1 MSRANHF
8 PWCDRTNLQIREAVM
23 TVQATEEELLK
34 VLDVLALSTDAM
46 FAINQRHRIVFWN
59 RALTRLLGWGYD
71 DVVGKTCGGV
81 LAGVDD
87 YGNRYCSDDCPI
99 VSIATRG
106 DAVRQFRLRAKAK
119 SGEKTPVEI
128 TVLKFMLPQGNGML
142 LVHVVRPAAAEAL
155 AALAEQH
162 PQESVPFDPRLQ
174 ELTARELEVLSL
186 LAAGEKTRVIA
197 DRLGIAPL
205 TARNHIN
212 NMFEKL
218 DVHSKAEAIA
228 LAYRMHVV

>member
-1 MSRANHF
+1 
-8 PWCDRTNLQIREAVM
+8 M
-23 TVQATEEELLK
+23 TVQATEDELLK
-34 VLDVLALSTDAM
+34 VLDVLALSSDAM

-59 RALTRLLGWGYD
+59 RALTHLLGWGYD

-106 DAVRQFRLRAKAK
+106 DAVRQFRIRARAK
-119 SGEKTPVEI
+119 SGAKTPVDV

-142 LVHVVRPAAAEAL
+142 LVHVVRPAAAEPVAL
-155 AALAEQH
+155 SAEQH
-162 PQESVPFDPRLQ
+162 AEAAANTPDPRLR

-186 LAAGEKTRVIA
+186 LAAGEKTRIIA
-197 DRLGIAPL
+197 EHLGIAPL

>member
-1 MSRANHF
+1 M
-8 PWCDRTNLQIREAVM
+8 
-23 TVQATEEELLK
+23 
-34 VLDVLALSTDAM
+34 
-46 FAINQRHRIVFWN
+46 
-59 RALTRLLGWGYD
+59 
-71 DVVGKTCGGV
+71 

-87 YGNRYCSDDCPI
+87 YGNRYCSDDCPV

-106 DAVRQFRLRAKAK
+106 DAVRQFRIRARAK
-119 SGEKTPVEI
+119 SGEKLPVEI

-142 LVHVVRPAAAEAL
+142 LVHVVRPAAAESVAL
-155 AALAEQH
+155 PAEQPHETAAL
-162 PQESVPFDPRLQ
+162 DPRLR
-174 ELTARELEVLSL
+174 ELTARELEVLAL
-186 LAAGEKTRVIA
+186 LAAGEKTRIIA

>member
-1 MSRANHF
+1 
-8 PWCDRTNLQIREAVM
+8 M
-23 TVQATEEELLK
+23 TVQATEEELLQ
-34 VLDVLALSTDAM
+34 VLDVLALSSDAM

-59 RALTRLLGWGYD
+59 RALTRLVGWAYD
-71 DVVGKTCGGV
+71 DVVGRTCGGV

-106 DAVRQFRLRAKAK
+106 DAVRQFRIRAKAK
-119 SGEKTPVEI
+119 SGEKLPVEV
-128 TVLKFMLPQGNGML
+128 TVLKFMLPNNGML
-142 LVHVVRPAAAEAL
+142 LVHVVRPAAAEPLAL
-155 AALAEQH
+155 PLEHHAE
-162 PQESVPFDPRLQ
+162 PARTPDPRLR

>member
-1 MSRANHF
+1 MRRPNQF
-8 PWCDRTNLQIREAVM
+8 PWCDRTNSRGAGGRNDRPGDRRGAAQGSRRSGAVHRR
-23 TVQATEEELLK
+23 
-34 VLDVLALSTDAM
+34 DVRH
-46 FAINQRHRIVFWN
+46 QRAPSH
-59 RALTRLLGWGYD
+59 RLLEPRAHAPLGWAYD
-71 DVVGKTCGGV
+71 DVVGKSCGGM

-87 YGNRYCSDDCPI
+87 YGNRYCSDDCPV

-106 DAVRQFRLRAKAK
+106 DAVRQFRLRARAK
-119 SGEKTPVEI
+119 SGEKLAVEI

-142 LVHVVRPAAAEAL
+142 LVHVVRPAAAEPVAL
-155 AALAEQH
+155 PLDQREEPAAAL
-162 PQESVPFDPRLQ
+162 DPRLG

-186 LAAGEKTRVIA
+186 LSAGEKTRVIA

-228 LAYRMHVV
+228 LAYRMHV

>member
-1 MSRANHF
+1 
-8 PWCDRTNLQIREAVM
+8 M
-23 TVQATEEELLK
+23 TVQATEEEMLR
-34 VLDVLALSTDAM
+34 VLDVLALSTDPM

-59 RALTRLLGWGYD
+59 RALTHLLGYGYD

-99 VSIATRG
+99 VGIATRG
-106 DAVRQFRLRAKAK
+106 DSVRQFRIRAKTK
-119 SGEKTPVEI
+119 SGEKVALEVS
-128 TVLKFMLPQGNGML
+128 VLKFMLREGNGML
-142 LVHVVRPAAAEAL
+142 LVHTVRPAVAVEEAP
-155 AALAEQH
+155 AVRKGM
-162 PQESVPFDPRLQ
+162 PDDPRLH
-174 ELTARELEVLSL
+174 ELTSRELEVLGL
-186 LAAGEKTRVIA
+186 LASGEKTRAIA

-212 NMFEKL
+212 NMFDKL
-218 DVHSKAEAIA
+218 HVHSKAEAIA